1 MEKFNSSS
9 QYQTYSKHP
18 IYKDESIIKRWPRK
32 SQAKIDFSSPWL
44 FGSKYHKLKPFQRF
58 FSQLKLSSPV
68 SPTSPKFYF
77 PSYINYIKSVTPYR
91 GCATPLAVWLRK
103 FSSKLIT
110 WSVFVTFRG
119 ANQVTKPWKSSPRP
133 IEINSRV
140 IKSGIR
146 QLGFRRSAIASV
158 SLGEKFCEKIREIF
172 LFPKIKEDR

>member
-1 MEKFNSSS
+1 MEKFNS
-9 QYQTYSKHP
+9 QYSKHP
-18 IYKDESIIKRWPRK
+18 IYNDESIIKRWARK

-44 FGSKYHKLKPFQRF
+44 FGSKYRKLKPFQRF
-58 FSQLKLSSPV
+58 FSQLKLSF
-68 SPTSPKFYF
+68 PTSPKFYF
-77 PSYINYIKSVTPYR
+77 LSYINYIKSVTPYR

-133 IEINSRV
+133 VEINSRV

-158 SLGEKFCEKIREIF
+158 SLGEKFYE
-172 LFPKIKEDR
+172 